1 MDTRIASCIHINFR
15 FFPLKTGQEYL
26 ACTETVG
33 FSYLVLLFPPLFPI
47 ACALQHIFTSY
58 KDCQTWLCCSHMNV
72 RLNLSP
78 MGKMLEVEMN
88 IRITLC
94 VLMNF
99 RSFSD
104 FKSAQHAPSYSPSLI
119 LHFVPLVL
127 PLLPMAFGLEH
138 VFASYK
144 DCYTWLCRSHMNV
157 RFNLSS
163 MGEGGIGDGHDYIL
177 CSYWGSWH
185 APSLCLLTNN
195 FALLFPLLFIASAL
209 KHVSTAFE
217 AKAGHVAHT

>member
-1 MDTRIASCIHINFR
+1 M
-15 FFPLKTGQEYL
+15 
-26 ACTETVG
+26 
-33 FSYLVLLFPPLFPI
+33 
-47 ACALQHIFTSY
+47 
-58 KDCQTWLCCSHMNV
+58 
-72 RLNLSP
+72 
-78 MGKMLEVEMN
+78 
-88 IRITLC
+88 
-94 VLMNF
+94 
-99 RSFSD
+99 
-104 FKSAQHAPSYSPSLI
+104 
-119 LHFVPLVL
+119 HFVPVVL

-163 MGEGGIGDGHDYIL
+163 MGEGGIGDGHDYML

-185 APSLCLLTNN
+185 APSLCLLTNY

-217 AKAGHVAHT
+217 AKPGHVAHTWMWDLTCHSWGRVDLEMDMGITLCVHSNFYSCCGSETGGGLWNACWCISLNLGVMKREVMAG

>member
-1 MDTRIASCIHINFR
+1 MDTRITSCIHINFR

-26 ACTETVG
+26 ACTWTAG

-104 FKSAQHAPSYSPSLI
+104 CSRVLSMHQAIRLLSYCILYRSSSLYCPWHLDLSTSL
-119 LHFVPLVL
+119 LH
-127 PLLPMAFGLEH
+127 
-138 VFASYK
+138 
-144 DCYTWLCRSHMNV
+144 TR
-157 RFNLSS
+157 
-163 MGEGGIGDGHDYIL
+163 
-177 CSYWGSWH
+177 
-185 APSLCLLTNN
+185 
-195 FALLFPLLFIASAL
+195 IAIP
-209 KHVSTAFE
+209 
-217 AKAGHVAHT
+217 GYVAHI